1 MENELNRDNASS
13 VRDATISITSSRR
26 SSAFRAVEE
35 AAAARTAKL
44 PAEAEAQRALARLA
58 DTRAEC
64 NEQQKVIVAE
74 LEAMQNSVKSSP
86 RAANQQNTV
95 QSAKVDA
102 MGYRLEEMKDLFLQR
117 ELRMEVQMGELN
129 TQMHA

>member
-26 SSAFRAVEE
+26 SSAFGAVEE
-35 AAAARTAKL
+35 AAAFRTVKL

-64 NEQQKVIVAE
+64 NEQHKVIVAE
-74 LEAMQNSVKSSP
+74 LEAMQNSVKSSL

>member
-35 AAAARTAKL
+35 AAAARTVKL

-64 NEQQKVIVAE
+64 NEQHKVIVAE
-74 LEAMQNSVKSSP
+74 LEAMQNSVKSSL